1 MTQFDESAI
10 LLRMLNDWIFKD
22 GATQTK
28 CTSFPY
34 AYRLMFDTLKRG
46 VEKGRK
52 YDDMVRQMLII
63 SPQKD
68 AHGDVRKYD
77 YTAATAM
84 ATASGLLT
92 PEGTINSREFKR
104 R

>member
-1 MTQFDESAI
+1 MMNE
-10 LLRMLNDWIFKD
+10 WIFKD

-52 YDDMVRQMLII
+52 YDDMIRQMLII

-68 AHGDVRKYD
+68 RHGDPRKYS
-77 YTAATAM
+77 YATATQM
-84 ATASGLLT
+84 ATDSGLLT
-92 PEGTINSREFKR
+92 PEGQINSREFKR

>member
-1 MTQFDESAI
+1 M
-10 LLRMLNDWIFKD
+10 NDWIFND
-22 GATQTK
+22 GVAQVK

-34 AYRLMFDTLKRG
+34 AYRMMFNALKSG

-52 YDDMVRQMLII
+52 YDDMVKQMSIV

-68 AHGDVRKYD
+68 KHGDPRKYS
-77 YTAATAM
+77 YATATEM

-92 PEGTINSREFKR
+92 PDGQINSREFKR

>member
-1 MTQFDESAI
+1 M
-10 LLRMLNDWIFKD
+10 NDWIFKD

-34 AYRLMFDTLKRG
+34 AYRLMYNTVKQG

-52 YDDMVRQMLII
+52 YNDMVKQMLII

-68 AHGDVRKYD
+68 NHGDPRKYS
-77 YTAATAM
+77 YATATQM
-84 ATASGLLT
+84 ATDSGLLT
-92 PEGTINSREFKR
+92 PDGQINSREFKR

>member
-1 MTQFDESAI
+1 
-10 LLRMLNDWIFKD
+10 MLNDWIFKD

>member
-1 MTQFDESAI
+1 
-10 LLRMLNDWIFKD
+10 MLNDWIFKD

-34 AYRLMFDTLKRG
+34 AYRLMYNTVKQG

-52 YDDMVRQMLII
+52 YNDMVAQMVII

-68 AHGDVRKYD
+68 AHGDPRKYN
-77 YTAATAM
+77 YAAATQM
-84 ATASGLLT
+84 ATDSELLT
-92 PEGTINSREFKR
+92 ADGQINSRAFGKR

>member
-1 MTQFDESAI
+1 M
-10 LLRMLNDWIFKD
+10 MNDWIFKD

-34 AYRLMFDTLKRG
+34 AYRLMFNTLKQG

-52 YDDMVRQMLII
+52 YEDMIKQMSIV

-68 AHGDVRKYD
+68 THGDNRVYS
-77 YTAATAM
+77 YASATQM

-92 PEGTINSREFKR
+92 PDGQINSREFKR

>member
-1 MTQFDESAI
+1 
-10 LLRMLNDWIFKD
+10 
-22 GATQTK
+22 
-28 CTSFPY
+28 
-34 AYRLMFDTLKRG
+34 
-46 VEKGRK
+46 
-52 YDDMVRQMLII
+52 MLII

-68 AHGDVRKYD
+68 NHGDPRKYD

>member
-1 MTQFDESAI
+1 MMTE
-10 LLRMLNDWIFKD
+10 WIFKD

-34 AYRLMFDTLKRG
+34 AYRLMFNTLKQG

-52 YDDMVRQMLII
+52 YEDMIKGMLII

-68 AHGDVRKYD
+68 NHGDPRTYN
-77 YTAATAM
+77 YASASEM
-84 ATASGLLT
+84 AKCSGLLT
-92 PEGTINSREFKR
+92 PDGQINSREFKR

>member
-1 MTQFDESAI
+1 MMTE
-10 LLRMLNDWIFKD
+10 WIFKD

-34 AYRLMFDTLKRG
+34 AYRLMFNTRKQG

-52 YDDMVRQMLII
+52 YNDMIAQMVII

-68 AHGDVRKYD
+68 NHGDPRKYN
-77 YTAATAM
+77 YAAATDM
-84 ATASGLLT
+84 AKASGLLT
-92 PEGTINSREFKR
+92 PDGQINSREFKR

>member
-1 MTQFDESAI
+1 MTE
-10 LLRMLNDWIFKD
+10 WIFKD

-68 AHGDVRKYD
+68 AHGDLRKYNYD
-77 YTAATAM
+77 AATQM
-84 ATASGLLT
+84 ATDMGILLD
-92 PEGTINSREFKR
+92 GQIVSRNLKFDKLCR
-104 R
+104 

>member
-1 MTQFDESAI
+1 MMTE
-10 LLRMLNDWIFKD
+10 WIFKD

-34 AYRLMFDTLKRG
+34 AYRLMFNTLKQG

-52 YDDMVRQMLII
+52 YDDMIKGMLII

-68 AHGDVRKYD
+68 NHGDPRTYN
-77 YTAATAM
+77 YAAATDM
-84 ATASGLLT
+84 AKASGLLT
-92 PEGTINSREFKR
+92 PDGQINSREFKR